1 MLFEL
6 LPYPMDIVI
15 TFLKPS
21 KFYINVDVSS
31 NNQRPV
37 TSTSGKV
44 GGARL
49 RRFMVITLS
58 KCKKKLRERPP
69 YVSSIL
75 SSLYS
80 CFFCFQHESRAL
92 NNNSSWPDKTFTCIG
107 IHTGMTFCVALG
119 LFKCYVTQ

>member
-21 KFYINVDVSS
+21 NSKFYITQMHNVDVSS
-31 NNQRPV
+31 KNQRHV

-58 KCKKKLRERPP
+58 KCNKNYAARPGPSLHWHCDWVPGPRPRPRPSETGLLR
-69 YVSSIL
+69 L
-75 SSLYS
+75 S
-80 CFFCFQHESRAL
+80 
-92 NNNSSWPDKTFTCIG
+92 K
-107 IHTGMTFCVALG
+107 
-119 LFKCYVTQ
+119 